1 MRGRTRERGGEA
13 KGCVRGTCV
22 RMPRPGV
29 LLSWSPGSYK
39 SPYLGHGAFRG
50 SGTGCET
57 PSCRSCCPVSE
68 NKATGIGQRTSF
80 AYFSAKIEPSGVADR
95 IGVSW
100 RGQEP
105 ARRGHSAPRY
115 ALLVRET
122 SIRPINYQAS
132 IHGKLNKAE
141 ADEKRDAAVDVIGS
155 TGYTLGR

>member
-1 MRGRTRERGGEA
+1 MQNRRGRTKRRVDTRGRMRERGGGP

-22 RMPRPGV
+22 RMPHPDV

-80 AYFSAKIEPSGVADR
+80 AYFSAKIESSRRPNRRFHDEAKNWHVATRCWDMR
-95 IGVSW
+95 SW
-100 RGQEP
+100 YE
-105 ARRGHSAPRY
+105 RR
-115 ALLVRET
+115 LL
-122 SIRPINYQAS
+122 
-132 IHGKLNKAE
+132 GL
-141 ADEKRDAAVDVIGS
+141 
-155 TGYTLGR
+155 